1 MLSKNIAL
9 YHNLKS
15 GGSKREL
22 FEFTKRMKLEGN
34 IVSVYTHEPE
44 KGKYLDLTDLINDV
58 FVSDYKK
65 LKNISFTLPF
75 FKSILNL
82 VIDVLNIHRLKKV
95 SKSMASK
102 IDKNNYDFV
111 FVHHNKDY
119 VQSPFILKYLKTR
132 TVYFCAEP
140 MRVFYDASM
149 YRMLKIHLER
159 RTNAIL
165 RIYTFITDL
174 VDRPCK
180 KILSNKIKKH
190 DFENIQ
196 YCDLVLTNSYYSRE
210 RILAAYG
217 KESKVVYLGGDSLN
231 ATDDSYPNEPPKKEN
246 IVVSVG
252 AINPLKGYD
261 FIVETLGKVNKHIRP
276 TLVIIG
282 NAVNLE
288 YMSFLE
294 RLAKTNKVKINIK
307 SNLSD
312 CELSRYIRQAKIF
325 LYAPYLE
332 PLGLAPLEAMALGT
346 PVIAVKEGG
355 PRETIKDQYN
365 GLLVERDS
373 KLFTEAITLLLQS
386 PDEQARLAKNAF
398 DDIQNYWNWN
408 AAYNRLTAAI
418 KIA

>member
-1 MLSKNIAL
+1 
-9 YHNLKS
+9 
-15 GGSKREL
+15 
-22 FEFTKRMKLEGN
+22 
-34 IVSVYTHEPE
+34 
-44 KGKYLDLTDLINDV
+44 
-58 FVSDYKK
+58 
-65 LKNISFTLPF
+65 
-75 FKSILNL
+75 
-82 VIDVLNIHRLKKV
+82 
-95 SKSMASK
+95 
-102 IDKNNYDFV
+102 
-111 FVHHNKDY
+111 
-119 VQSPFILKYLKTR
+119 
-132 TVYFCAEP
+132 

-159 RTNAIL
+159 RTNPIL

-180 KILSNKIKKH
+180 KVLSNKIKKH
-190 DFENIQ
+190 DYENIQ
-196 YCDLVLTNSYYSRE
+196 YSDLVLTNSCYSRE
-210 RILAAYG
+210 RILSAYG
-217 KESKVVYLGGDSLN
+217 KESKVVYLGGDALN
-231 ATDDSYPNEPPKKEN
+231 ANEDSYPNGPPKKEN

-261 FIVETLGKVNKHIRP
+261 FIVETLGKIKKNIRP

-288 YMSFLE
+288 YVRSLE
-294 RLAKTNKVKINIK
+294 SLAKVNKVKINIK

-312 CELSRYIRQAKIF
+312 CELSRYIKQAKLF

-373 KLFTEAITLLLQS
+373 KLFKEAITLLLQS

>member
-1 MLSKNIAL
+1 MDKIAI
-9 YHNLKS
+9 YHNLTS

-22 FEFTKRMKLEGN
+22 YEFTKRFNKNGN
-34 IVSVYTHEPE
+34 TVHLYGHNIE
-44 KGKYLDLTDLINDV
+44 KTSYLDLTDSVAETYLFPFNLIN
-58 FVSDYKK
+58 KI
-65 LKNISFTLPF
+65 LFTLPF
-75 FKSILNL
+75 LKSIINL
-82 VIDVLNIHRLKKV
+82 IIDLLNIQKIDNI
-95 SKSMASK
+95 SKSTARQ

-149 YRMLKIHLER
+149 SRTLKIYLER

-165 RIYTFITDL
+165 RIYTFLTDL

-231 ATDDSYPNEPPKKEN
+231 ATDDSYPNGPPKKEN